1 MTEVAGKLRILRS
14 SLRHRPQNS
23 YEIVQRA
30 SLEKLGVGLSRVLD
44 GQVNVNLTLEAQG
57 REVVAEGTLR
67 AKWAGECRR
76 CLKSMSGNLD
86 LTVREVFVEDENGG
100 VGGSHDSSHEP
111 DTYPLGAES
120 LDLEPMVRDALL
132 LALPL
137 APLCSSD
144 CSGPDPERFP
154 AGSRAEIGPSGEV
167 AVGDP
172 RWAALD
178 ALRDPSQDPGNG

>member
-1 MTEVAGKLRILRS
+1 MTEGAGNLRILRS
-14 SLRHRPQNS
+14 SLRHRPKNS
-23 YEIVQRA
+23 YEIVRRA

-57 REVVAEGTLR
+57 REVVAVGTLR
-67 AKWAGECRR
+67 AAWAGECRR

-100 VGGSHDSSHEP
+100 VGGSLDSIHEA

-137 APLCSSD
+137 APLCSLN
-144 CSGPDPERFP
+144 CLGPDPERFP
-154 AGSRAEIGPSGEV
+154 AGSRAEIGPAGET
-167 AVGDP
+167 AAGDP

-178 ALRDPSQDPGNG
+178 ALREPPQDSDNG